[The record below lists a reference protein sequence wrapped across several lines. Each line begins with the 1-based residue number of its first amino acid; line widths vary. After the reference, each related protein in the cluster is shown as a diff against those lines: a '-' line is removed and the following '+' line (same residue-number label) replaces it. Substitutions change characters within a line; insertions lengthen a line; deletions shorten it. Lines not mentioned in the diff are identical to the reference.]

1 MRSAS
6 SRAGREHDHGQLGAL
21 ADPAADGEAV
31 GAGQHQVED
40 DQVRTLVLDERD
52 RRVAVPGLERAV
64 ALAAQVL
71 DDDLADDRLVI
82 DDKHRRHP
90 GIVRDA
96 GRRRVT
102 EP

>member
-6 SRAGREHDHGQLGAL
+6 SARAVSMITGSSERSRIQRQTAR
-21 ADPAADGEAV
+21 PSV
-31 GAGQHQVED
+31 PGQHQVED
-40 DQVRTLVLDERD
+40 DEVRMLVLDERN
-52 RRVAVPGLERAV
+52 RRVAVAGLERAV

-90 GIVRDA
+90 RIVA
-96 GRRRVT
+96 
-102 EP
+102 